1 MSKTTINTLHQC
13 KQDKK
18 KFAVVTAYDA
28 TFSHLASSA
37 DIDVILVGDSLGM
50 VLQGKDSTVPVTLE
64 HMCYH
69 TDAVKQGNQ
78 GALIMSDLPFMS
90 YATPEQAIES
100 SALLMQAGA
109 EMVKLEGGAW
119 LVDTVEMLSERGIPV
134 CAHLGLTPQYVHKF
148 GGYKVQGRDDAA
160 AKQMIADAKAMEAA
174 GADVLLLECVP
185 SELAKT
191 LTESVNIPVIGIGA
205 GSDTDGQVLVC
216 YDMLGMNPGHIP
228 KFVKNYMIEG
238 RTIQQAFEVYAQEV
252 KNGTFPGPEH
262 GFKA

>member
-69 TDAVKQGNQ
+69 TAAVKQGNQ

-148 GGYKVQGRDDAA
+148 GGYKVQGRDEAA

-174 GADVLLLECVP
+174 GADLLLLECVP
-185 SELAKT
+185 SALAKL
-191 LTESVNIPVIGIGA
+191 LTESVGVPVIGIGA

-216 YDMLGMNPGHIP
+216 YDMLGMNSGHVP
-228 KFVKNYMIEG
+228 KFVKNYMVEG
-238 RTIQQAFEVYAQEV
+238 RTIQQAFEAYAQEV

>member
-1 MSKTTINTLHQC
+1 M
-13 KQDKK
+13 
-18 KFAVVTAYDA
+18 VTAYDA

-50 VLQGKDSTVPVTLE
+50 VFQGQDSTVPVTLE

-69 TDAVKQGNQ
+69 TDAVKKGNQ

-119 LVDTVEMLSERGIPV
+119 LVDTVAMLSERGIPV

-160 AKQMIADAKAMEAA
+160 AKQMIEDAQAMEAA

-238 RTIQQAFEVYAQEV
+238 RTIQQAFEAYAQEV
-252 KNGTFPGPEH
+252 KSGAFPGPEH

>member
-37 DIDVILVGDSLGM
+37 DIEVILVGDSLGM

-238 RTIQQAFEVYAQEV
+238 RTIQQAFEAYAQEV

>member
-13 KQDKK
+13 KRNQE

-28 TFSHLASSA
+28 TFAHLASA
-37 DIDVILVGDSLGM
+37 AGIDVLLVGDSLGM
-50 VLQGKDSTVPVTLE
+50 VLQGQDSTVPVTLE

-69 TDAVKQGNQ
+69 TQAVKQGNQ
-78 GALIMSDLPFMS
+78 GALIMADMPFMS
-90 YATPEQAIES
+90 YATPEQAIANAAE
-100 SALLMQAGA
+100 LMQAGA

-119 LVDTVEMLSERGIPV
+119 LVDTVEAMSERGIPV

-148 GGYKVQGRDDAA
+148 GGYKVQGREDAA
-160 AKQMIADAKAMEAA
+160 AKQMIADAQAMEAA

-191 LTESVNIPVIGIGA
+191 LTQSVNIPVIGIGA
-205 GSDTDGQVLVC
+205 GSDTDAQVLVC
-216 YDMLGMNPGHIP
+216 YDMLGLNPGHIP
-228 KFVKNYMIEG
+228 KFVKNYMVEG
-238 RTIQQAFEVYAQEV
+238 RTVAEAFAAYNQEV
-252 KNGTFPGPEH
+252 KQGAFPAPEH